1 VVGFILIMT
10 HYDTMIDQ
18 AITDTVKVST
28 AVFST
33 TVALD
38 FVEGW
43 GKVVTWILGTAYIT
57 LKVIQLIRGWNDK
70 SKIEA

>member
-1 VVGFILIMT
+1 VGFIFIMT

-18 AITDTVKVST
+18 AITDTLKVST
-28 AVFST
+28 AVLST

-43 GKVVTWILGTAYIT
+43 GKVVTWVLGTAYIT

>member
-1 VVGFILIMT
+1 MT
-10 HYDTMIDQ
+10 RHEMIDQ
-18 AITDTVKVST
+18 AITDTIKVST

-43 GKVVTWILGTAYIT
+43 GKVITWVLGTAYIK

-70 SKIEA
+70 SKVKESV

>member
-1 VVGFILIMT
+1 MGFIFIMT

-18 AITDTVKVST
+18 AITDTLKVST
-28 AVFST
+28 AVLST

-43 GKVVTWILGTAYIT
+43 GKVVTWVLGTAYIT